1 MAQLRIIRS
10 NPAIADD
17 DLSSALM
24 AGTDLNEDE
33 ANAVVRIAHSAPTE
47 IASDGDGHMLKR
59 MAAVLE
65 ANGFEVAFDA

>member
-17 DLSSALM
+17 ELARALM
-24 AGTDLNEDE
+24 AGTDLDEDE
-33 ANAVVRIAHSAPTE
+33 ANAIVRIVHGAPTE
-47 IASDGDGHMLKR
+47 IHSDGDGHMLQR

-65 ANGFEVAFDA
+65 ANGFQVAFDA